1 MQPGLLRV
9 LGHVQGE
16 DMSYA
21 ELRQAGNS
29 LMLLSDY
36 SPALV
41 AALKA
46 KVPFAARRWEPDT
59 KAWLIDPTYGAAVQ
73 RIVQQHLGVDVH
85 VPQVQNQ
92 NALTTRLLRVEY
104 IGQTKDRQDS
114 DERTAFGYVDGQW
127 AVIFPEGALK
137 KWFDVESVPTEKPT
151 LYGMLGVARTANV
164 AEIKTAYRRAARQWH
179 PDVNRDP
186 DAPEQFMAIQRA
198 YDVLGNELAR
208 RKYDAGL
215 QLEASLRQQSGMSR
229 LDDVLAV
236 GYRAPLTC
244 GYILAVGTESL
255 GRFVVREIK
264 QWEDIVDAA
273 GRVMVTSWPKGADL
287 FVTNWV

>member
-1 MQPGLLRV
+1 
-9 LGHVQGE
+9 
-16 DMSYA
+16 
-21 ELRQAGNS
+21 
-29 LMLLSDY
+29 MLLSDY

-41 AALKA
+41 SALKA
-46 KVPFAARRWEPDT
+46 KVPFAARRWEPDMR
-59 KAWLIDPTYGAAVQ
+59 AWLIDPAYGMAVQ
-73 RIVQQHLGVDVH
+73 QIVKQHLGVDVH

-104 IGQTKDRQDS
+104 IGQTKDRQGS

-127 AVIFPEGALK
+127 AVIFPEDVLK
-137 KWFDVESVPTEKPT
+137 KWFDVESAPTEKPT
-151 LYGMLGVARTANV
+151 LYGILGMTRTANI

-198 YDVLGNELAR
+198 YEVLGNELAR

-215 QLEASLRQQSGMSR
+215 QLEASLRQTNKMGQ
-229 LDDVLAV
+229 LDSLLAT

-244 GYILAVGTESL
+244 GYILAVGVESL
-255 GRFVVREIK
+255 GRFAVREIK
-264 QWEDIVDAA
+264 VWEDIVDVT
-273 GRVMVTSWPKGADL
+273 GRVMVTSWPKGANL
-287 FVTNWV
+287 FVTNWI

>member
-1 MQPGLLRV
+1 
-9 LGHVQGE
+9 
-16 DMSYA
+16 MSYA
-21 ELRQAGNS
+21 ELRQAENS

-41 AALKA
+41 SALKA
-46 KVPFAARRWEPDT
+46 KVPFAARRWEPDMR
-59 KAWLIDPTYGAAVQ
+59 AWLIDPAYGMAVQ
-73 RIVQQHLGVDVH
+73 QIVKQHLGVDVH

-104 IGQTKDRQDS
+104 IGQTKDRQGS

-127 AVIFPEGALK
+127 AVIFPEDVLK
-137 KWFDVESVPTEKPT
+137 KWFDVESAPTEKPT
-151 LYGMLGVARTANV
+151 LYGILGMTRTANI

-198 YDVLGNELAR
+198 YEVLGNELAR

-215 QLEASLRQQSGMSR
+215 QLEASLRQTNKMGQ
-229 LDDVLAV
+229 LDSLLAT

-244 GYILAVGTESL
+244 GYILAVGVESL
-255 GRFVVREIK
+255 GRFAVREIK
-264 QWEDIVDAA
+264 VWEDIVDVT
-273 GRVMVTSWPKGADL
+273 GRVMVTSWPKGANL
-287 FVTNWV
+287 FVTNWI

>member
-1 MQPGLLRV
+1 MN
-9 LGHVQGE
+9 
-16 DMSYA
+16 YA

-41 AALKA
+41 SALKA
-46 KVPFAARRWEPDT
+46 KVPFAARRWEPDMR
-59 KAWLIDPTYGAAVQ
+59 AWLIDPAYGMAVQ
-73 RIVQQHLGVDVH
+73 QIVKQHLGVDVH

-104 IGQTKDRQDS
+104 IGQTKDRQGS

-127 AVIFPEGALK
+127 AVIFPENVLK
-137 KWFDVESVPTEKPT
+137 KWFDVESAPTEKPT
-151 LYGMLGVARTANV
+151 LYGMLGVPRAANV

-198 YDVLGNELAR
+198 YEVLGNELAR

-215 QLEASLRQQSGMSR
+215 QLEASLRQTSGMGR
-229 LDDVLAV
+229 LDDMLFV

-244 GYILAVGTESL
+244 GYILAIGVESL

-264 QWEDIVDAA
+264 AWEDIARED
-273 GRVMVTSWPKGADL
+273 GRIMVSSWPRGAEI
-287 FVTNWV
+287 FQVQWV

>member
-1 MQPGLLRV
+1 
-9 LGHVQGE
+9 
-16 DMSYA
+16 MSYA
-21 ELRQAGNS
+21 ELKQAGSS
-29 LMLLSDY
+29 LALLSDY

-46 KVPFAARRWEPDT
+46 TVPYTARRWEPDMR
-59 KAWLIDPTYGAAVQ
+59 AWLIDPAYGMVVQ
-73 RIVQQHLGVDVH
+73 QIVKQHLGVDVH

-104 IGQTKDRQDS
+104 IGQTKDRQGS
-114 DERTAFGYVDGQW
+114 DERTAFGFVDGQW
-127 AVIFPEGALK
+127 AVIFPENVLK
-137 KWFDVESVPTEKPT
+137 KWFDVESAPTEKPT
-151 LYGMLGVARTANV
+151 LYGMLGVPRAANV

-198 YDVLGNELAR
+198 YEVLGNELAR

-215 QLEASLRQQSGMSR
+215 QLEASLRQTSGMGR
-229 LDDVLAV
+229 LDDMLFV

-244 GYILAVGTESL
+244 GYILAIGVESL

-264 QWEDIVDAA
+264 AWEDIARED
-273 GRVMVTSWPKGADL
+273 GRIMVSSWPRGAEI
-287 FVTNWV
+287 FQVQWV